1 MGRIKKKFK
10 IQRKKEWRKEKEE
23 IFTYAEGPIQI
34 GYPLVENALG
44 LPSLWRT
51 HSYGDLP
58 YNFMQ
63 APRGFHLVCLYFS
76 PVYVWIAR
84 KFSH

>member
-1 MGRIKKKFK
+1 
-10 IQRKKEWRKEKEE
+10 
-23 IFTYAEGPIQI
+23 
-34 GYPLVENALG
+34 
-44 LPSLWRT
+44 
-51 HSYGDLP
+51 
-58 YNFMQ
+58 MQ